1 MQGER
6 LLHPPLF
13 PGDAVGEALPDG
25 VLVQQVI
32 LQLLLPPSLEL
43 ADMAGKSVG
52 KSLRSLM
59 KSDIFLGQHL
69 RTDWLYLSLF

>member
-6 LLHPPLF
+6 LLHRPLF
-13 PGDAVGEALPDG
+13 PGDAVGEALSDG

-43 ADMAGKSVG
+43 TDMAGKSVG
-52 KSLRSLM
+52 KSLGSLM
-59 KSDIFLGQHL
+59 KSDIFLGQHPQ
-69 RTDWLYLSLF
+69 TD